1 MGLFDALK
9 RALGVSQT
17 EPVAP
22 VKAVRVESSRPQPRE
37 EVAVPEVTAGE
48 LLAEL
53 KAEGARTPFLL
64 DIREPYERRQG
75 YIPDN
80 LHIPMNSIPARLTEL
95 PREADIVVYC
105 AHGNRSYSVTGW
117 LIQQGY
123 SARSLK
129 GGIAAWGAQGG
140 AVQRG

>member
-1 MGLFDALK
+1 MGLFDAIK

-17 EPVAP
+17 EPAAP
-22 VKAVRVESSRPQPRE
+22 VKAVRAETARQQPHE
-37 EVAVPEVTAGE
+37 EVAVPEVTVGE

-53 KAEGARTPFLL
+53 KAEAARTPFLL

-80 LHIPMNSIPARLTEL
+80 LHIPMNSIPARLAEL
-95 PREADIVVYC
+95 PGDADIVVYC

-140 AVQRG
+140 TVKRD

>member
-1 MGLFDALK
+1 MGLLDAIK
-9 RALGVSQT
+9 RALGVSQA

-22 VKAVRVESSRPQPRE
+22 VRAVRTESSRPQSRE
-37 EVAVPEVTAGE
+37 EVAVPEVSAGE

-53 KAEGARTPFLL
+53 KAEGARAPFLL

-80 LHIPMNSIPARLTEL
+80 LHIPMNSIPGRLTEL
-95 PREADIVVYC
+95 PRDADIVVYC
-105 AHGNRSYSVTGW
+105 AHGNRSYGVTGW
-117 LIQQGY
+117 LMQQGY
-123 SARSLK
+123 IARSLK

-140 AVQRG
+140 SVKRD